1 MGDFQHRLTVVLSL
15 KKKQKK
21 KKTLVAVLAWMYCYT
36 EEKYER

>member
-15 KKKQKK
+15 KKKQK